1 MVKMVKK
8 EKPLKIG
15 LEIHCYLDTKEKLF
29 CKCSTSAG
37 DKQNTHIC
45 PICTAQPGSKP
56 MLVNDE
62 AINKLIQVSLIL
74 DCKINSDVNLLF
86 NRKHYNWADLPKGF
100 QNTISGAHTKFPAEK
115 GKFKGVGIWE
125 CHLEEDPAQWNPDSG
140 HINYNRSGLPLVEV
154 VTAPDFRSVDEVIF
168 WLKSFLLSLSYIKA
182 IRKNA
187 GIKADVN
194 VSTYGDR
201 VEMKNLNSL
210 ENIEKALH
218 YEIQRQYDLYGEGG
232 KVEQETRRY
241 DVHSGKTT
249 RMRGKENAADY
260 RFVPDPDLPVV
271 VIEKKRVD
279 EIKKKLPETP
289 DEKLEKLISKFK
301 IEKKDAE
308 ILTRNLE
315 LVEFVEELGEEKIDV
330 PKNISWITIELLRI
344 LNYNR
349 KSLDDVDVEIL
360 PEHLALLI
368 KAVGA
373 GDVTPLKA
381 KQIMND
387 FIPKS
392 FSIVEKG
399 DITKIADD
407 AVSNFAEKVIADNQK
422 AVDDYKRGEQNA
434 LNFLVGQVMKLLE
447 RRADFKTAKE
457 ELVKLLE
464 E

>member
-1 MVKMVKK
+1 MVKEK

-15 LEIHCYLDTKEKLF
+15 LEIHCYLNTVEKLF
-29 CKCSTSAG
+29 CKCSTDTG
-37 DKQNTHIC
+37 GQQNSNIC
-45 PICTAQPGSKP
+45 PICTAQPGCKP
-56 MLVNDE
+56 MLVNRE
-62 AINKLIQVSLIL
+62 AVNKLIQVSCVLG
-74 DCKINSDVNLLF
+74 CRVNSDAPLLF

-115 GKFKGVGIWE
+115 GKFKGIGIWE

-154 VTAPDFRSVDEVIF
+154 VTAPDFKSIDEVIF

-194 VSTYGDR
+194 VSTYGER

-218 YEIQRQYDLYGEGG
+218 YEIARQYELYGEGG

-241 DVHSGKTT
+241 DVHSGKTS

-260 RFVPDPDLPVV
+260 RFVPDPDLPV
-271 VIEKKRVD
+271 IRLEKRRVA
-279 EIKKKLPETP
+279 EIRSKLPETP
-289 DEKLEKLISKFK
+289 DEKLDKLISKFK
-301 IEKKDAE
+301 IDKKDAE

-315 LVEFVEELGEEKIDV
+315 LVEFVEELAAEKIKV
-330 PKNISWITIELLRI
+330 KENISWVTIELLRV

-349 KSLDDVDVEIL
+349 KSLDDVDVDVK

-392 FSIVEKG
+392 FSIAKQN
-399 DITKIADD
+399 DIGKIADD
-407 AVSNFAEKVIADNQK
+407 AVTNFAEKVIADNQK
-422 AVDDYKRGEQNA
+422 AVDDYRRGEANA
-434 LNFLVGQVMKLLE
+434 LNFLVGQVMRLSE
-447 RRADFKTAKE
+447 RRADFKTARE
-457 ELVKLLE
+457 ELVRLLE
-464 E
+464 D